1 MDCLTLGS
9 VAALTLGLVHANL
22 LLNLQREKLGPICFV
37 NARQK
42 RDSALWLQR
51 QTVYSCLVG
60 YNDKQVTHLY
70 SLVQPNPQSTRLKV
84 STMGWPRTRSSSLEA
99 RTERL
104 GRSTSAWSWFT
115 N

>member
-1 MDCLTLGS
+1 MFCE
-9 VAALTLGLVHANL
+9 
-22 LLNLQREKLGPICFV
+22 RRPK
-37 NARQK
+37 K

-104 GRSTSAWSWFT
+104 GRDTGAWSWFT